1 MRFINILTSLLLLI
15 IIFSCNNNINK
26 NGIENQLI
34 VHIELKIVQD
44 DVLELYF
51 DNRETNT
58 FSSKKSIRKKIKGSN
73 SFQKVSFILDKDAY
87 PNRIRIDLGE
97 NRSQETIEIKEIG
110 LQYNNATHTFSN
122 EEIDKLFKPN
132 IYLDYRSLMAT
143 PKQMNGNYDPYL
155 ESFNLSKYI
164 NELIH
169 I

>member
-1 MRFINILTSLLLLI
+1 
-15 IIFSCNNNINK
+15 
-26 NGIENQLI
+26 
-34 VHIELKIVQD
+34 
-44 DVLELYF
+44 VLELYF

-155 ESFNLSKYI
+155 ESFNLSKYV
-164 NELIH
+164 NELILQ
-169 I
+169 

>member
-34 VHIELKIVQD
+34 VHIELKIVQN

-73 SFQKVSFILDKDAY
+73 SFQKVSFIFPCYTRGHSHTYIIVIFKQLRHNHYGDK
-87 PNRIRIDLGE
+87 L
-97 NRSQETIEIKEIG
+97 
-110 LQYNNATHTFSN
+110 NATRH
-122 EEIDKLFKPN
+122 
-132 IYLDYRSLMAT
+132 YLLC
-143 PKQMNGNYDPYL
+143 
-155 ESFNLSKYI
+155 
-164 NELIH
+164 
-169 I
+169 